1 MYTFFP
7 VLYNATNKKPI
18 HVITPKSKE
27 ILLQNHP
34 TKGKIRLDHDQ
45 VIQCSMLKGKPVIN
59 NY

>member
-7 VLYNATNKKPI
+7 FLYNATNKKPI

-45 VIQCSMLKGKPVIN
+45 VI
-59 NY
+59 